1 MGNVEKILKD
11 NSIDCIINK
20 NINHIKQDDV
30 SELILTTSQNYT
42 VKKKPFDL
50 PFTKICSF
58 LNTCDINC
66 NSDTNIDK
74 NNLDTSTIN
83 YSMLKD
89 ITMKIIKFIKELY
102 FTTDNIAF
110 KVDDIHNRIKQY
122 YNEKYDEN
130 IINKSIKYIIDKKIK
145 LVNNENLEGYLL
157 FKNNYLY
164 FQKINKNKNISLYER
179 KLPNKTLKKKINI
192 KSYTNKSVKNKK
204 TIKITTDNIVEIIS
218 NFSNYKNLSM
228 I

>member
-1 MGNVEKILKD
+1 
-11 NSIDCIINK
+11 
-20 NINHIKQDDV
+20 
-30 SELILTTSQNYT
+30 
-42 VKKKPFDL
+42 
-50 PFTKICSF
+50 
-58 LNTCDINC
+58 
-66 NSDTNIDK
+66 
-74 NNLDTSTIN
+74 
-83 YSMLKD
+83 MLKD

-164 FQKINKNKNISLYER
+164 FQKINKNKNISFAMKE
-179 KLPNKTLKKKINI
+179 N
-192 KSYTNKSVKNKK
+192 S
-204 TIKITTDNIVEIIS
+204 
-218 NFSNYKNLSM
+218 
-228 I
+228 